1 MTFKGNRMRLPS
13 DSLSSYLSP
22 SLADNSVVCL
32 MAPTASG
39 KTALAYELYDSG
51 RYELISVD
59 SALVY
64 RDMTVG
70 TSKPNA
76 AELARYP
83 HHLVD
88 IIDPMQSYSVAEFV
102 SDVARLIDSCHQNGK
117 IPLLV
122 GGTMMYYMALLDGL
136 SPVPDSDDNVR
147 ARVEQWRQ
155 DEGISALYDYLGK
168 VDAISHE
175 RLNATDTQRITR
187 AVEVYLQ
194 TDIPMSDWQC
204 QPKQALAHNPNQQ
217 WHAISVMPDR
227 PWLHMRIEQR
237 LDIMWREGL
246 VAEVISLLERYPLT
260 PNLPSMRC
268 VGYRQVLEYLV
279 QINHAVFEKPHLDKT
294 RFYDA
299 FAQSEPSSVE
309 IDESNESNEQ
319 DAMTQSGMTQTHLSL
334 VTDQTEAL
342 ACQQMQNK
350 ALYAT
355 RQLAKRQYTWLRKV
369 MQLSDTV
376 AAVPAT
382 VSSTMLSTS
391 IVGADDVTGSQKNKL
406 RLHSFSTMEQARA
419 YLF

>member
-1 MTFKGNRMRLPS
+1 MQLSS
-13 DSLSSYLSP
+13 DSSSYRLNAN
-22 SLADNSVVCL
+22 LADNSVVCL

-39 KTALAYELYDSG
+39 KTALAYELYDTG

-59 SALVY
+59 SALIY
-64 RDMTVG
+64 RDMNIG
-70 TSKPNA
+70 TAKPTA
-76 AELARYP
+76 IELARYP

-102 SDVARLIDSCHQNGK
+102 NDVARLIDSCHENGK

-136 SPVPDSDDNVR
+136 SPVPDSDDSVR

-155 DEGISALYDYLGK
+155 DEGISALYDYLGEI
-168 VDAISHE
+168 DPISHE

-194 TDIPMSDWQC
+194 TDIPISDWQRK
-204 QPKQALAHNPNQQ
+204 PKQALANNPNQQ
-217 WHAISVMPDR
+217 WHALTVMPDR
-227 PWLHMRIEQR
+227 PWLHTRIEQR
-237 LDIMWREGL
+237 LDIMWNDGL
-246 VAEVISLLERYPLT
+246 VTEVIGLLERYPLT

-279 QINHAVFEKPHLDKT
+279 HIDHPVFEQPHLDNAQ
-294 RFYDA
+294 FYSA
-299 FAQSEPSSVE
+299 FEVLQSSAQSS
-309 IDESNESNEQ
+309 
-319 DAMTQSGMTQTHLSL
+319 LS
-334 VTDQTEAL
+334 DGATEAL

-369 MQLSDTV
+369 MQLPSNSMDGAIAADTSNEEGYSIDRNMV
-376 AAVPAT
+376 VKAFT
-382 VSSTMLSTS
+382 TM
-391 IVGADDVTGSQKNKL
+391 A
-406 RLHSFSTMEQARA
+406 QARD
-419 YLF
+419 YLY

>member
-1 MTFKGNRMRLPS
+1 MRLSS

-70 TSKPNA
+70 TAKPNA

-102 SDVARLIDSCHQNGK
+102 SDVARLIDSCHQRGK

-122 GGTMMYYMALLDGL
+122 GGTMMYYMALLEGL
-136 SPVPDSDDNVR
+136 SPVPDSDDSVR
-147 ARVEQWRQ
+147 AHVEQWRQ
-155 DEGISALYDYLGK
+155 EEGISALYDYLGS

-175 RLNATDTQRITR
+175 RLHATDTQRITR
-187 AVEVYLQ
+187 ALEVYLQ
-194 TDIPMSDWQC
+194 TNIPISDWQC
-204 QPKQALAHNPNQQ
+204 QPKQALAHNPKQQ
-217 WHAISVMPDR
+217 WHALAVIPDR
-227 PWLHMRIEQR
+227 PWLHTRIEQR

-246 VAEVISLLERYPLT
+246 VAEVISLLENYPLT

-279 QINHAVFEKPHLDKT
+279 QIQHPIFEQAHLDKAQ
-294 RFYDA
+294 FYDA
-299 FAQSEPSSVE
+299 FAQSPLS
-309 IDESNESNEQ
+309 SNEQ
-319 DAMTQSGMTQTHLSL
+319 ESTNPSVRNQTPISMSTH
-334 VTDQTEAL
+334 QAEAL

-369 MQLSDTV
+369 MQLCDM
-376 AAVPAT
+376 AEVPAT
-382 VSSTMLSTS
+382 VPSTEPSTS
-391 IVGADDVTGSQKNKL
+391 TTGSDNVTALQQNKL
-406 RLHSFSTMEQARA
+406 ILHSFSTMEQARA
-419 YLF
+419 YLI

>member
-1 MTFKGNRMRLPS
+1 MRLPS
-13 DSLSSYLSP
+13 ASLSHDLSS

-39 KTALAYELYDSG
+39 KTALAYELYDTG

-59 SALVY
+59 SALIY
-64 RDMTVG
+64 RGMTIG
-70 TSKPNA
+70 TAKPTTT
-76 AELARYP
+76 ELARYP

-102 SDVARLIDSCHQNGK
+102 NDVARLIDNCHQNGK

-136 SPVPDSDDNVR
+136 SPVPESDDSVR
-147 ARVEQWRQ
+147 ARVAQWRQ
-155 DEGISALYDYLGK
+155 DEGTSALYDYLGK
-168 VDAISHE
+168 VDVITHE

-187 AVEVYLQ
+187 AIEVYLQ
-194 TDIPMSDWQC
+194 TNIPISEWQR

-227 PWLHMRIEQR
+227 PWLHRRIEQR
-237 LDIMWREGL
+237 LDIMWGEGL
-246 VAEVISLLERYPLT
+246 VAEVISLLDHYPLT

-279 QINHAVFEKPHLDKT
+279 QIQHPVFEQPHLDKT
-294 RFYDA
+294 QFYDA
-299 FAQSEPSSVE
+299 FAQPELSSTE
-309 IDESNESNEQ
+309 YDEQHYAQEVSI
-319 DAMTQSGMTQTHLSL
+319 QSST
-334 VTDQTEAL
+334 TETYISTVNDHTKAL

-369 MQLSDTV
+369 MQLSDVGTMPAV
-376 AAVPAT
+376 ETFIQSPVITPIAATA
-382 VSSTMLSTS
+382 STDIT
-391 IVGADDVTGSQKNKL
+391 ASQSNNL
-406 RLHSFSTMEQARA
+406 ILHSFDTMEQARE

>member
-1 MTFKGNRMRLPS
+1 MQISS
-13 DSLSSYLSP
+13 DSSSYRLSP
-22 SLADNSVVCL
+22 NLADNSVVCL

-39 KTALAYELYDSG
+39 KTALAYELYDTG

-59 SALVY
+59 SALIY
-64 RDMTVG
+64 RDMNIG
-70 TSKPNA
+70 TAKPTTE
-76 AELARYP
+76 ELARYP

-102 SDVARLIDSCHQNGK
+102 NDVAHLIDRCHKNGK

-122 GGTMMYYMALLDGL
+122 GGTMMYYMTLIDGL
-136 SPVPDSDDNVR
+136 SPVPDSDDSMR

-155 DEGISALYDYLGK
+155 EEGISALYDYLGK
-168 VDAISHE
+168 IDPISHE

-194 TDIPMSDWQC
+194 TDIPISNWQQ

-217 WHAISVMPDR
+217 WHVLAVMPDR
-227 PWLHMRIEQR
+227 PWLHKRIEQR
-237 LDIMWREGL
+237 LDIMWDEGL
-246 VAEVISLLERYPLT
+246 VAEVIRLLEQYPLT

-279 QINHAVFEKPHLDKT
+279 HTQHPIFGQPHLDKAQ
-294 RFYDA
+294 FYDA
-299 FAQSEPSSVE
+299 FSELEAANTNRLP
-309 IDESNESNEQ
+309 Q
-319 DAMTQSGMTQTHLSL
+319 AMTTQALGQSSTLSA
-334 VTDQTEAL
+334 QAEAL

-355 RQLAKRQYTWLRKV
+355 RQLAKRQYTWLRKLT
-369 MQLSDTV
+369 QLSDLTDTINV
-376 AAVPAT
+376 AKKQNEDEDKLVHGDIKIKTFAT
-382 VSSTMLSTS
+382 MTQV
-391 IVGADDVTGSQKNKL
+391 
-406 RLHSFSTMEQARA
+406 RE

>member
-1 MTFKGNRMRLPS
+1 MQLSS
-13 DSLSSYLSP
+13 DSSSYRLNAN
-22 SLADNSVVCL
+22 LADNSVVCL

-39 KTALAYELYDSG
+39 KTALAYELYDTG

-59 SALVY
+59 SALIY
-64 RDMTVG
+64 RDMNIG
-70 TSKPNA
+70 TAKPTA
-76 AELARYP
+76 IELARYP

-102 SDVARLIDSCHQNGK
+102 NDVARLIDSCHENGK

-136 SPVPDSDDNVR
+136 SPVPDSDDSVR

-155 DEGISALYDYLGK
+155 DKGISALYDYLGEI
-168 VDAISHE
+168 DPISHE

-194 TDIPMSDWQC
+194 TDIPISDWQRK
-204 QPKQALAHNPNQQ
+204 PKQALANNPNQQ
-217 WHAISVMPDR
+217 WHALTVMPDR
-227 PWLHMRIEQR
+227 PWLHTRIEQR
-237 LDIMWREGL
+237 LDIMWNDGL
-246 VAEVISLLERYPLT
+246 VTEVIDLLERYPLT

-279 QINHAVFEKPHLDKT
+279 HIDHPVFEQPHLEKAQ
-294 RFYDA
+294 FYST
-299 FAQSEPSSVE
+299 FEVLQSSAQSS
-309 IDESNESNEQ
+309 
-319 DAMTQSGMTQTHLSL
+319 LS
-334 VTDQTEAL
+334 DGATEAL

-369 MQLSDTV
+369 MQLS
-376 AAVPAT
+376 
-382 VSSTMLSTS
+382 STS
-391 IVGADDVTGSQKNKL
+391 MDGAIAADT
-406 RLHSFSTMEQARA
+406 FSEEGYSIDRNMVVKAFTTMAQARD
-419 YLF
+419 YLY

>member
-70 TSKPNA
+70 TAKPNA
-76 AELARYP
+76 VELARYP

-136 SPVPDSDDNVR
+136 SPVPDSVDNVR

-194 TDIPMSDWQC
+194 TDIPISDWQR

-227 PWLHMRIEQR
+227 PWLHTRIEQR

-279 QINHAVFEKPHLDKT
+279 QINHAVFEKPHLDKA

-299 FAQSEPSSVE
+299 FAQSEPPSVE
-309 IDESNESNEQ
+309 IDESNKSNEQ
-319 DAMTQSGMTQTHLSL
+319 DAMTQTHLSL

-391 IVGADDVTGSQKNKL
+391 IVESDDVTGYQKNKL